1 MGSDAGRAQFRTPAA
16 PHRCCPPQHVPLR
29 RRSVYGL
36 VSGTVLPGRLPTP
49 KRSGI
54 VTRLLLTYRC
64 GGSAGLAFVGFTGF
78 PFHSCDHEVDERLNA
93 ASVCRPSSAASTAF
107 QSAAMPPGD
116 SPPWEAARAGPDRF
130 LEQIAI
136 SSRIHRNLSPE
147 IFASAIPAAIR
158 SSTVCTASPRPLTD
172 QAGRSCSDPMIQSLG
187 CVCMRLTKAFPFL
200 TRLVHSALL

>member
-1 MGSDAGRAQFRTPAA
+1 MQRTRSAGTPAT

-78 PFHSCDHEVDERLNA
+78 PFHLCDREVYKHLNA
-93 ASVCRPSSAASTAF
+93 ALVCRPSSAASTGS
-107 QSAAMPPGD
+107 QSTTE
-116 SPPWEAARAGPDRF
+116 W
-130 LEQIAI
+130 I
-136 SSRIHRNLSPE
+136 SW
-147 IFASAIPAAIR
+147 AAIAR
-158 SSTVCTASPRPLTD
+158 CRC
-172 QAGRSCSDPMIQSLG
+172 SCNS
-187 CVCMRLTKAFPFL
+187 
-200 TRLVHSALL
+200 TRLLRLRSGDRDMKLARLVKVSLRPVVATARTGGCESFLHGQ

>member
-1 MGSDAGRAQFRTPAA
+1 MQRTRSAGTPAA

-78 PFHSCDHEVDERLNA
+78 PFHLCDREVYKHLNA
-93 ASVCRPSSAASTAF
+93 ALVCRPSSAASTGS
-107 QSAAMPPGD
+107 QNAATPALEMCTTCVTYTRGLSPGTKLLLEVS
-116 SPPWEAARAGPDRF
+116 SPWSPRCHTFAARYR
-130 LEQIAI
+130 
-136 SSRIHRNLSPE
+136 
-147 IFASAIPAAIR
+147 
-158 SSTVCTASPRPLTD
+158 
-172 QAGRSCSDPMIQSLG
+172 
-187 CVCMRLTKAFPFL
+187 
-200 TRLVHSALL
+200 